1 MFRVML
7 KRMASGHTGNDAAT
21 PEIPEENSSFQECA
35 ALGAARNAGLDKIAA
50 AWPSLPD
57 AIRRAMLAL
66 IG

>member
-7 KRMASGHTGNDAAT
+7 KRMASGHTGNDTAT
-21 PEIPEENSSFQECA
+21 PEIPEENSDFQERA
-35 ALGAARNAGLDKIAA
+35 ALGAARDADLAKVMA
-50 AWPSLPD
+50 AWPSLPA